1 MKLIFQSEIQRTE
14 QLAVSFFSFFVDT
27 LSKVIGFSFI
37 LCHCHIFKDRH
48 GRAGSH
54 GRILKNASDSSH
66 AFIFRHI
73 CDIGAVD
80 QDSSF
85 INRNA
90 PADNIQHGSF
100 SGTVAADNRNKLT
113 VIDFKSDRIQPG
125 GEALRGEE
133 YRRQL
138 CSYSRALE
146 EILGRPVRRRV
157 LWFFATGRAW
167 DV

>member
-54 GRILKNASDSSH
+54 RRILKNASDSSH

-80 QDSSF
+80 QNSSF

-90 PADNIQHGSF
+90 PTDNIQHGSF

-113 VIDFKSDRIQPG
+113 VIDFKIKIVEQAHFIDCARIIVFINFSEFKHRLSP
-125 GEALRGEE
+125 
-133 YRRQL
+133 
-138 CSYSRALE
+138 
-146 EILGRPVRRRV
+146 
-157 LWFFATGRAW
+157 
-167 DV
+167 